1 MYKSDHFWKGVV
13 EPSEPRHFIPGFVS
27 SFIRKRER
35 EGHRQECL
43 FVKCWK
49 IPLKRMFFALK
60 NRQFLWT
67 YFSMKNSLQC
77 ADLVKKICK
86 KNFMT
91 FKIFPQ
97 KIWCAIPRKCGQVK
111 SRFIKPRFL
120 EVCFHKKGLFRSPFF
135 RP

>member
-1 MYKSDHFWKGVV
+1 MLRNVYRSDHFWKGVV

-91 FKIFPQ
+91 FKKYFH
-97 KIWCAIPRKCGQVK
+97 KKLWCAKFRRKCGQVK
-111 SRFIKPRFL
+111 SRFNQT
-120 EVCFHKKGLFRSPFF
+120 SFF
-135 RP
+135 RGLLS